1 MTFNPIVEPDQSI
14 TRDGA
19 LARSAVSDASRF
31 NVGPGRAL
39 LPVVRDSREQRPY
52 AFTGLPVEVEVG
64 ALATGDYSIRG
75 HESKVTVERKSLGD
89 LVHCLTGD
97 RARFMR
103 ELERMRDFAA
113 VAVVVESPQHALR
126 TGRYLG
132 GVNPRAAWQSA
143 LALMQRYRV
152 PFIFCMDRADAE
164 QVTFDILRH
173 YWRDQG
179 ATAGGGSGRAGAGMP
194 PCCRTPP
201 SPRART
207 GATPTQHPHPRTGRA
222 DHEVETPNST
232 GQTQNAVASRQ
243 AQAQAQA
250 TDRTAAREDGLAGR
264 RRAQATR

>member
-89 LVHCLTGD
+89 LVHCLTGV

-179 ATAGGGSGRAGAGMP
+179 ATAGGGVRQSRGRDAPMLPNTPQPKGEN
-194 PCCRTPP
+194 RSHTDTTPP
-201 SPRART
+201 PPNRE
-207 GATPTQHPHPRTGRA
+207 GR
-222 DHEVETPNST
+222 P
-232 GQTQNAVASRQ
+232 
-243 AQAQAQA
+243 
-250 TDRTAAREDGLAGR
+250 
-264 RRAQATR
+264 